1 MELEKRAGGQVG
13 IVMRIVIRNIL
24 VAVLVS
30 TGCLLG
36 VKPVFAATSASEYR
50 ALGLDYRASE
60 RYSEAIAALK
70 KSVELDP
77 QNISGRVMLGWTQHL
92 AGQEDA
98 AVWSLLQAL
107 YRQPVS
113 VPALNALGIV
123 YLVSGELTPAV
134 VVHTWAAILEPENEI
149 AYYNLSLALVR
160 LRLYGLAI
168 ATANKAAALEPT
180 NPHPLVA
187 LAIAH
192 WVMGDRTL
200 AKLAYGKARNL
211 DSRYSDRAFLVHLR
225 KAGFSSDQILTTE
238 RILSAS
244 ID

>member
-1 MELEKRAGGQVG
+1 MRVA
-13 IVMRIVIRNIL
+13 IVRNIL
-24 VAVLVS
+24 IAVLVS
-30 TGCLLG
+30 TGCLLEF
-36 VKPVFAATSASEYR
+36 KPVFAANSASEYR

-77 QNISGRVMLGWTQHL
+77 QNLSGWVMLGWTQHL

-98 AVWSLLQAL
+98 AVLSLLQAL
-107 YRQPVS
+107 SRPPVS

-123 YLVSGELTPAV
+123 YLVSGELTAAV
-134 VVHTWAAILEPENEI
+134 VVHTWAAILKPENEI
-149 AYYNLSLALVR
+149 AYYNLSLAFQR

-168 ATANKAAALEPT
+168 ATANKSAALEPT

-192 WVMGDRTL
+192 WVMGDRHL
-200 AKLAYGKARNL
+200 AKLAYDKARNL
-211 DSRYSDRAFLVHLR
+211 DSRYSDRSFLVYLQ
-225 KAGFSSDQILTTE
+225 KAGFSSEQIRTTE

-244 ID
+244 KD